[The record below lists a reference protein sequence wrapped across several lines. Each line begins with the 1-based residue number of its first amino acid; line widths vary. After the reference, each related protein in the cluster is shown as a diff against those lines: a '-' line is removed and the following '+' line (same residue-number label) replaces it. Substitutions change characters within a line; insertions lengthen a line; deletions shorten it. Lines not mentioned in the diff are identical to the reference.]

1 MKKIIILIVLLGS
14 VSCFSQFKD
23 KNIFKPT
30 VEEGMIHAE
39 QPALLL
45 GFINPDNFS
54 MSHSYSMSY
63 MTSAGNGLALG
74 VYTNTMR
81 YKFTNNL
88 SMEVDASLVHSPYSS
103 FGKNYQNQLNGI
115 YLSGAALNYQPW
127 KNVNVS
133 VQYRN
138 IPGGFF
144 NGLYGLNRFG
154 GGFYD
159 NNLFG
164 N

>member
-1 MKKIIILIVLLGS
+1 
-14 VSCFSQFKD
+14 
-23 KNIFKPT
+23 
-30 VEEGMIHAE
+30 
-39 QPALLL
+39 
-45 GFINPDNFS
+45 
-54 MSHSYSMSY
+54 
-63 MTSAGNGLALG
+63 
-74 VYTNTMR
+74 
-81 YKFTNNL
+81 
-88 SMEVDASLVHSPYSS
+88 MEVDASLVHSPYSS